1 MNWPWRRETRSSGFS
16 DLVIA
21 GLVARA
27 GESAASDLLGSIET
41 AAGLWER
48 AFTSGRS
55 TMLPPCL
62 LGLMGRSLLLTGS
75 AVLWRSRGSG
85 LLPVSQWT
93 VRGRSAAQSRWN
105 YELTLAGPDATI
117 TKKATAAQVVHV
129 RICSDPARP
138 WEGNSPILRSRA
150 TRDALQEIEK
160 SLKDEHAGPLG
171 RLLPVPDPE
180 DASLKDA
187 LLKLQG
193 KALLVEQSELGLAGE
208 GQAARVRWTPKR
220 IGPEP
225 NEATLTARDSLERS
239 LLMAAGI
246 PPAMVSPSSTA
257 NASREA
263 LRQFLWLTVSPVVGL
278 VSAELER
285 LGLDPKIDLSQLN
298 ASDLA
303 GRARALKGLIES
315 GLPKADARRLTGL
328 L

>member
-1 MNWPWRRETRSSGFS
+1 MNWPWKRETRSSGFT
-16 DLVIA
+16 DLIVA
-21 GLVARA
+21 GLVAQA
-27 GESAASDLLGSIET
+27 GESTASDLIASVET

-48 AFTSGRS
+48 SFSAGRS
-55 TMLPPCL
+55 TVLSPYL
-62 LGLMGRSLLLTGS
+62 LGLIGRQLLLTGS

-85 LLPVSQWT
+85 LIPASQWT
-93 VRGRSAAQSRWN
+93 VRGRSPAQSRWT
-105 YELTLAGPDATI
+105 YDLQLAGPDSTI
-117 TKKATAAQVVHV
+117 TKRASAAQVLHV
-129 RICSDPARP
+129 RICTDPARP

-150 TRDALQEIEK
+150 TRDALQQIDR
-160 SLKDEHAGPLG
+160 SLKEEHAGPLG

-180 DASLKDA
+180 DENLKDA
-187 LLKLQG
+187 LLKLRG

-208 GQAARVRWTPKR
+208 GQQARVRWMPKR

-225 NEATLTARDSLERS
+225 SDSTVTGRDSLERS

-246 PPAMVSPSSTA
+246 PPGMVSPSATA

-263 LRQFLWLTVSPVVGL
+263 LRQFLWLTISPVVRL